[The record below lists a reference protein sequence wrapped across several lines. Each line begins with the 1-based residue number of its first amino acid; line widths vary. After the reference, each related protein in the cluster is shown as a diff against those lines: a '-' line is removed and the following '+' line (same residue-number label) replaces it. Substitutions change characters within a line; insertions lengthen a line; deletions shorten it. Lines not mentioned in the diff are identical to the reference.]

1 MRPRNSAKTIRTWA
15 PWEENLAVIRGSR
28 FSRYPLLEQQD
39 DLPRGI
45 IHVKDLFYLDL
56 HSPSADDLRKMAR
69 PYFITS
75 EETMVE
81 QLLRD
86 LRKHRTHLVMVRNPE
101 GRWSGFLSLEDVI
114 EEIVGSIEDEF
125 EVEPPTSL
133 SDALTPGRV
142 ILGVEASGLEE
153 AIGQAFGRIRASE
166 FPLPPGK
173 IVQSVL
179 ERERAMSTYVGHGIA
194 LPHARI
200 ENLAKPLLIIARSEQ
215 GVPVRNSPE
224 KARFLFVLLTPA
236 GAPRLQAR
244 LLARIAELFQSE
256 FIEERLTRAETPAA
270 IVEAIRTA
278 EPIAA
283 TAP

>member
-1 MRPRNSAKTIRTWA
+1 M
-15 PWEENLAVIRGSR
+15 
-28 FSRYPLLEQQD
+28 
-39 DLPRGI
+39 
-45 IHVKDLFYLDL
+45 
-56 HSPSADDLRKMAR
+56 
-69 PYFITS
+69 
-75 EETMVE
+75 
-81 QLLRD
+81 
-86 LRKHRTHLVMVRNPE
+86 
-101 GRWSGFLSLEDVI
+101 
-114 EEIVGSIEDEF
+114 
-125 EVEPPTSL
+125 
-133 SDALTPGRV
+133 